1 MNFGVKKLNVIFL
14 LKNIVLSR
22 LIYIAMSASKTPI
35 FTHKNYHSVTYP
47 ADKAEAYQ
55 KERYTL
61 TFDFETNRLPDESV
75 VWDEFKISEK
85 LDTYR
90 DSGRPVIDRKTGK
103 QKVLPKSDAS
113 KWPHSVQFCYILY
126 DNQLHTA
133 KIVNEIIRLPE
144 GETMDPG
151 SEAVHKISLAKTQGR
166 TKRIVNPKTG
176 EEMMTFNPEIHEVLV
191 EFMKDFEKADVI
203 VAHNLHFDRNMLL
216 AEMDRLRRRQGFEI
230 FEEYIQNLY
239 ANKKEFCTG
248 KFGADV
254 CQISAVNKMGKE
266 YYKMPKLNALYT
278 HLFGYAPDESKL
290 HDALMDVV
298 ICMRC
303 FYKIRYDVDLCQQN
317 LDPTIAGYIELMSPE
332 GYKCG
337 EGPALLP
344 TQKKALTAIAEEGEE
359 ELAVDVAEEI
369 EQQKDAEQYYEE
381 LRESAAAAVPS
392 VVPSRRSSRLS
403 ATPAVDYAKGLEKRK
418 YTKKRHHKGKH
429 HKKSKG
435 APKKRK
441 QTKRKH

>member
-1 MNFGVKKLNVIFL
+1 MWFFL

-22 LIYIAMSASKTPI
+22 LIYITMAKSTSKTPI
-35 FTHKNYHSVTYP
+35 LTHKSYHSVSY
-47 ADKAEAYQ
+47 AQDKAAAYQ

-75 VWDEFKISEK
+75 VWDEFKINEK

-113 KWPHSVQFCYILY
+113 KWPNSVQFCYILY

-133 KIVNEIIRLPE
+133 KVVNEVIRMPE
-144 GETMDPG
+144 GATMDPG
-151 SEAVHKISLAKTQGR
+151 SEAIHKISLAKTQGR
-166 TKRIVNPKTG
+166 TKRVVNPKTG
-176 EEMMTFNPEIHEVLV
+176 EEMMTFNPEIHEVLI

-216 AEMDRLRRRQGFEI
+216 AEMDRLRARPGFEM

-303 FYKIRYDVDLCQQN
+303 FYKIRYGIDLCEED
-317 LDPTIAGYIELMSPE
+317 LDPTIAGYVELMSPE

-337 EGPALLP
+337 KGPALLP
-344 TQKKALTAIAEEGEE
+344 TQKKELSAIAEMDEGDLEE
-359 ELAVDVAEEI
+359 EIQAQAADAEYNAEEVRM
-369 EQQKDAEQYYEE
+369 AT
-381 LRESAAAAVPS
+381 AAAAADAASAVAA
-392 VVPSRRSSRLS
+392 VPSRRSSRLS
-403 ATPAVDYAKGLEKRK
+403 ATPAVDYAKGLTRRK
-418 YTKKRHHKGKH
+418 YTKKRHHKSKQ

-435 APKKRK
+435 VPRKRK

>member
-1 MNFGVKKLNVIFL
+1 
-14 LKNIVLSR
+14 
-22 LIYIAMSASKTPI
+22 MSKSVSKTPI

-75 VWDEFKISEK
+75 TWDEFKINEK

-90 DSGRPVIDRKTGK
+90 DSGKPVIDKKTGK
-103 QKVLPKSDAS
+103 QKLLPRSDAS

-133 KIVNEIIRLPE
+133 KIVNEILRLPE

-166 TKRIVNPKTG
+166 TKRVVNPKTG
-176 EEMMTFNPEIHEVLV
+176 EEMMTFNPEIHEVLT

-203 VAHNLHFDRNMLL
+203 VAHNLNFDRNMLL
-216 AEMDRLRRRQGFEI
+216 AEMDRLRTRPGFEV

-303 FYKIRYDVDLCQQN
+303 FYKIRYDVDLCQQD
-317 LDPTIAGYIELMSPE
+317 LDPTIAGYIEIMSPD

-337 EGPALLP
+337 E
-344 TQKKALTAIAEEGEE
+344 TTTFKKKTLSAIAEVEEGEE
-359 ELAVDVAEEI
+359 DAKGEQDAKGEEDVAQDVAEEI
-369 EQQKDAEQYYEE
+369 EQQKDAEQYYQE
-381 LRESAAAAVPS
+381 LRDSAAAASAASAVG
-392 VVPSRRSSRLS
+392 PSRRSTRLS
-403 ATPAVDYAKGLEKRK
+403 ATAAVDYAEGVSRKRR
-418 YTKKRHHKGKH
+418 TKKRHYKGKQ

-435 APKKRK
+435 GPKKRK
-441 QTKRKH
+441 HTKRKH

>member
-1 MNFGVKKLNVIFL
+1 MNFGVKKLNIIFL

-22 LIYIAMSASKTPI
+22 LIYIAMSASAKTPI
-35 FTHKNYHSVTYP
+35 LTHKSSHSVSY
-47 ADKAEAYQ
+47 AQDKAAAYQ

-75 VWDEFKISEK
+75 VWDEFKINEK

-90 DSGRPVIDRKTGK
+90 DSGKPVIDRKTGK
-103 QKVLPKSDAS
+103 QKVLPRSDAS

-133 KIVNEIIRLPE
+133 KVVNEVIRLPE

-151 SEAVHKISLAKTQGR
+151 SEAVHKISLAKTQGK

-176 EEMMTFNPEIHEVLV
+176 EEMMTFNPEIHEVLI

-216 AEMDRLRRRQGFEI
+216 AEMDRLRRRQGFEV

-303 FYKIRYDVDLCQQN
+303 FYKIRYDVDLCEQD
-317 LDPTIAGYIELMSPE
+317 LDPTIAGYVELMSPE

-337 EGPALLP
+337 KGPALK
-344 TQKKALTAIAEEGEE
+344 KKALTAIAEEEE
-359 ELAVDVAEEI
+359 EEMALDVAEEI

-381 LRESAAAAVPS
+381 IRESAAAAAS
-392 VVPSRRSSRLS
+392 AVPSRRSSRLS
-403 ATPAVDYAKGLEKRK
+403 ATPAVDYAKGLTRRK
-418 YTKKRHHKGKH
+418 YTKKNHHKRKQN
-429 HKKSKG
+429 KKSKG
-435 APKKRK
+435 VPKKRK

>member
-1 MNFGVKKLNVIFL
+1 
-14 LKNIVLSR
+14 
-22 LIYIAMSASKTPI
+22 MSKSVSKSVSVSKTPI

-75 VWDEFKISEK
+75 TWDEFKINEK

-90 DSGRPVIDRKTGK
+90 DSGKPVIDKKTGK
-103 QKVLPKSDAS
+103 QKLLPRSDAS

-133 KIVNEIIRLPE
+133 KIVNEILRLPE

-166 TKRIVNPKTG
+166 TKRVVNPKTG
-176 EEMMTFNPEIHEVLV
+176 EEMMTFNPEIHEVLT

-203 VAHNLHFDRNMLL
+203 VAHNLNFDRNMLL
-216 AEMDRLRRRQGFEI
+216 AEMDRLRTRHGFEV

-303 FYKIRYDVDLCQQN
+303 FYKIRYDVDLCQQD
-317 LDPTIAGYIELMSPE
+317 LDPTIAGYIEIMSPD

-337 EGPALLP
+337 EA
-344 TQKKALTAIAEEGEE
+344 TTFKKKTLTAIAEVEEGEE
-359 ELAVDVAEEI
+359 DVAQDVAEEI
-369 EQQKDAEQYYEE
+369 EQQKDAEQYYQE
-381 LRESAAAAVPS
+381 LRDSAAAASAAASSAVG
-392 VVPSRRSSRLS
+392 PSRRSTRLS
-403 ATPAVDYAKGLEKRK
+403 ATAAVDYAEGVLRKRR
-418 YTKKRHHKGKH
+418 TKKRHHKGKQ

-435 APKKRK
+435 GPKKRK
-441 QTKRKH
+441 HTKRKH

>member
-1 MNFGVKKLNVIFL
+1 
-14 LKNIVLSR
+14 
-22 LIYIAMSASKTPI
+22 MSKSIPL
-35 FTHKNYHSVTYP
+35 THKSYHSVSY
-47 ADKAEAYQ
+47 AQDKAAAYQ
-55 KERYTL
+55 QERYTL

-75 VWDEFKISEK
+75 VWDEFKIEEK

-90 DSGRPVIDRKTGK
+90 DSGKPVIDRKTGK

-133 KIVNEIIRLPE
+133 KVVNEVLRLPE

-166 TKRIVNPKTG
+166 TKRVINPKTG
-176 EEMMTFNPEIHEVLV
+176 EEMMTFNPEIHEVLI

-216 AEMDRLRRRQGFEI
+216 AEMDRLRTRPGFEM
-230 FEEYIQNLY
+230 FEEFIQNLY

-303 FYKIRYDVDLCQQN
+303 FYKIRYDVDLCEQD
-317 LDPTIAGYIELMSPE
+317 LDPTIAGYVELMSPE

-337 EGPALLP
+337 KGPALN
-344 TQKKALTAIAEEGEE
+344 KKALSAIAEVEEGDDEAAE
-359 ELAVDVAEEI
+359 AIQQQVEDAKYNAEEVRM
-369 EQQKDAEQYYEE
+369 AT
-381 LRESAAAAVPS
+381 AAALDAAAS

-403 ATPAVDYAKGLEKRK
+403 ATPAVDYTEGGSRKKRTKKNHHKRK
-418 YTKKRHHKGKH
+418 QN
-429 HKKSKG
+429 KKSKG
-435 APKKRK
+435 AAKKRK
-441 QTKRKH
+441 QTKRKN

>member
-1 MNFGVKKLNVIFL
+1 MSKSVSKSV
-14 LKNIVLSR
+14 
-22 LIYIAMSASKTPI
+22 SASKTPI

-75 VWDEFKISEK
+75 TWDEFKINEK

-90 DSGRPVIDRKTGK
+90 DSGKPVIDKKTGK
-103 QKVLPKSDAS
+103 QKLLPRSDAS

-133 KIVNEIIRLPE
+133 KIVNEILRLPE

-166 TKRIVNPKTG
+166 TKRVVNPKTG
-176 EEMMTFNPEIHEVLV
+176 EEMMTFNPEIHEVLT

-203 VAHNLHFDRNMLL
+203 VAHNLNFDRNMLL
-216 AEMDRLRRRQGFEI
+216 AEMDRLRTRPGFEV

-303 FYKIRYDVDLCQQN
+303 FYKIRYDLDLCQQD
-317 LDPTIAGYIELMSPE
+317 LDPTIAGYIEIMSPD

-337 EGPALLP
+337 EA
-344 TQKKALTAIAEEGEE
+344 TTFKKRTLTAIAEVEEGEE
-359 ELAVDVAEEI
+359 DVAQDVAEEI
-369 EQQKDAEQYYEE
+369 EQQKDAEQYYQE
-381 LRESAAAAVPS
+381 LRDSAAAASAAASAPASSAVG
-392 VVPSRRSSRLS
+392 PSRRSTRLS
-403 ATPAVDYAKGLEKRK
+403 ATAAVDYAEGVLRKRR
-418 YTKKRHHKGKH
+418 TKKRHHKGKQ

-435 APKKRK
+435 GPKKRK
-441 QTKRKH
+441 HTKRKH

>member
-1 MNFGVKKLNVIFL
+1 M
-14 LKNIVLSR
+14 
-22 LIYIAMSASKTPI
+22 SKTIPL
-35 FTHKNYHSVTYP
+35 THKSYHSVSY
-47 ADKAEAYQ
+47 AQDKAAAYQ
-55 KERYTL
+55 QERYTL

-75 VWDEFKISEK
+75 VWDEFKINEK

-90 DSGRPVIDRKTGK
+90 DSGKPVIDRKTGK

-113 KWPHSVQFCYILY
+113 KWPNSVQFCYILY

-133 KIVNEIIRLPE
+133 KVVNEVLRLPE

-216 AEMDRLRRRQGFEI
+216 AEMDRLRRRQGFEV

-303 FYKIRYDVDLCQQN
+303 FYKIRYDVDLCEQD
-317 LDPTIAGYIELMSPE
+317 LDPTIAGYVELMSPE

-337 EGPALLP
+337 KGPALN
-344 TQKKALTAIAEEGEE
+344 KKALSAIVEE
-359 ELAVDVAEEI
+359 EEEVAEDVAEEI
-369 EQQKDAEQYYEE
+369 EQQKDAEQYYQEI
-381 LRESAAAAVPS
+381 RESASAAISAA
-392 VVPSRRSSRLS
+392 PSRRSTRLS
-403 ATPAVDYAKGLEKRK
+403 ATPAVDYAEGVTRKRR
-418 YTKKRHHKGKH
+418 TKKRHHKGKQ

-435 APKKRK
+435 VHKKKK

>member
-1 MNFGVKKLNVIFL
+1 MNFGLKKLNIIFL

-22 LIYIAMSASKTPI
+22 LIYIAMSASAKTPI

-90 DSGRPVIDRKTGK
+90 DSGKPVIDRKTGK

-133 KIVNEIIRLPE
+133 KVVNEVIRLPE

-176 EEMMTFNPEIHEVLV
+176 EEMMTFNPEIHEVLI

-216 AEMDRLRRRQGFEI
+216 AEMDRLRRRQGFEV

-303 FYKIRYDVDLCQQN
+303 FYKIRYDVDLCEQD
-317 LDPTIAGYIELMSPE
+317 LDPTIAGYIEIMSPE

-337 EGPALLP
+337 KGPSSLK
-344 TQKKALTAIAEEGEE
+344 KKALSAIAEEEE
-359 ELAVDVAEEI
+359 EVAEDVAEEI

-381 LRESAAAAVPS
+381 LRESAAAASPRPS
-392 VVPSRRSSRLS
+392 AVSPRRSSRLS
-403 ATPAVDYAKGLEKRK
+403 ATPAVDYAKGLAKRK
-418 YTKKRHHKGKH
+418 YTKKRHHKGKQ

-441 QTKRKH
+441 HTKRKN

>member
-1 MNFGVKKLNVIFL
+1 
-14 LKNIVLSR
+14 
-22 LIYIAMSASKTPI
+22 
-35 FTHKNYHSVTYP
+35 
-47 ADKAEAYQ
+47 
-55 KERYTL
+55 
-61 TFDFETNRLPDESV
+61 
-75 VWDEFKISEK
+75 
-85 LDTYR
+85 
-90 DSGRPVIDRKTGK
+90 
-103 QKVLPKSDAS
+103 
-113 KWPHSVQFCYILY
+113 
-126 DNQLHTA
+126 
-133 KIVNEIIRLPE
+133 
-144 GETMDPG
+144 
-151 SEAVHKISLAKTQGR
+151 
-166 TKRIVNPKTG
+166 
-176 EEMMTFNPEIHEVLV
+176 
-191 EFMKDFEKADVI
+191 
-203 VAHNLHFDRNMLL
+203 
-216 AEMDRLRRRQGFEI
+216 
-230 FEEYIQNLY
+230 
-239 ANKKEFCTG
+239 
-248 KFGADV
+248 
-254 CQISAVNKMGKE
+254 MGKE

>member
-1 MNFGVKKLNVIFL
+1 MIIFL
-14 LKNIVLSR
+14 LNGIVLSR
-22 LIYIAMSASKTPI
+22 LIYIAMSKSVSATKTPI
-35 FTHKNYHSVTYP
+35 FTHKNSHSVTYP

-55 KERYTL
+55 KERYTR
-61 TFDFETNRLPDESV
+61 TFDFETNRLPHESV

-90 DSGRPVIDRKTGK
+90 ESGKPVIDRKTGK
-103 QKVLPKSDAS
+103 QKVLPASDAS
-113 KWPHSVQFCYILY
+113 MWPHSVQFCYILY

-151 SEAVHKISLAKTQGR
+151 SEAIHKISLEQTQGR
-166 TKRIVNPKTG
+166 TKRVVNPKTG
-176 EEMMTFNPEIHEVLV
+176 EEMMTFNPEIHEVLR
-191 EFMKDFEKADVI
+191 EFMSDFEKADVI

-216 AEMDRLRRRQGFEI
+216 AEMDRLRRRQGFEV

-254 CQISAVNKMGKE
+254 CQISAINKMGKE

-303 FYKIRYDVDLCQQN
+303 FYKIRYDVDLCEQD
-317 LDPTIAGYIELMSPE
+317 LDPTIAGYIEIMSPE

-337 EGPALLP
+337 KGPALN
-344 TQKKALTAIAEEGEE
+344 KKALSAIAEEDDE

-381 LRESAAAAVPS
+381 LRESAAAAAPVPS
-392 VVPSRRSSRLS
+392 AVHSRRSTRLS
-403 ATPAVDYAKGLEKRK
+403 ATPAVDYAEGVSRRK
-418 YTKKRHHKGKH
+418 YTKKRHHKGKQ

-435 APKKRK
+435 VPKKRK

>member
-1 MNFGVKKLNVIFL
+1 M
-14 LKNIVLSR
+14 
-22 LIYIAMSASKTPI
+22 SKTIPL
-35 FTHKNYHSVTYP
+35 TQKSYHSVSY
-47 ADKAEAYQ
+47 AQDKAAAYQ
-55 KERYTL
+55 EERYTL

-113 KWPHSVQFCYILY
+113 KWPNSVQFCYILY

-133 KIVNEIIRLPE
+133 KVVNEVIRMPE
-144 GETMDPG
+144 DATMDPG
-151 SEAVHKISLAKTQGR
+151 SEAIHKISLAKTQGR
-166 TKRIVNPKTG
+166 TKRVINPKTG
-176 EEMMTFNPEIHEVLV
+176 EEMMTFNPEIHEVLI

-216 AEMDRLRRRQGFEI
+216 AEMDRLRTRPGFEM
-230 FEEYIQNLY
+230 FEEFIQNLY

-303 FYKIRYDVDLCQQN
+303 FYKIRYDVDLCEQD
-317 LDPTIAGYIELMSPE
+317 LDPTIAGYVELMSPE

-337 EGPALLP
+337 KGPALN
-344 TQKKALTAIAEEGEE
+344 KKALSAIAEVEEGDDEAAE
-359 ELAVDVAEEI
+359 AIQQQVEDAKYNAEEVRM
-369 EQQKDAEQYYEE
+369 ATATA
-381 LRESAAAAVPS
+381 SAAALDADAAAS
-392 VVPSRRSSRLS
+392 VVPSRKSSRLS
-403 ATPAVDYAKGLEKRK
+403 ATPAVDYTEGGSRKKRTKKNHHKRK
-418 YTKKRHHKGKH
+418 QN
-429 HKKSKG
+429 KKSKG
-435 APKKRK
+435 AAKKRK

>member
-1 MNFGVKKLNVIFL
+1 
-14 LKNIVLSR
+14 
-22 LIYIAMSASKTPI
+22 
-35 FTHKNYHSVTYP
+35 VTYP

-75 VWDEFKISEK
+75 TWDEFKINEK

-90 DSGRPVIDRKTGK
+90 DSGKPVIDRKTGK
-103 QKVLPKSDAS
+103 QKVLPRSDAS

-133 KIVNEIIRLPE
+133 KIVNEILRLPE

-176 EEMMTFNPEIHEVLV
+176 EEMMTFNPEIHEVLT

-203 VAHNLHFDRNMLL
+203 VAHNLNFDRNMLL
-216 AEMDRLRRRQGFEI
+216 AEMDRLRKRPGFEV

-303 FYKIRYDVDLCQQN
+303 FYKIRYDVDLCQQD
-317 LDPTIAGYIELMSPE
+317 LDPTIAGYIEIMSPE

-337 EGPALLP
+337 KGSVL
-344 TQKKALTAIAEEGEE
+344 KKQALTAIAEEVEGEE
-359 ELAVDVAEEI
+359 DVAQDVAEEI
-369 EQQKDAEQYYEE
+369 EQQKDAEQYYQE
-381 LRESAAAAVPS
+381 LRDSAAAASAAASAAVG
-392 VVPSRRSSRLS
+392 PSRRSTRLS
-403 ATPAVDYAKGLEKRK
+403 ATAAVDYAEGVSRKRR
-418 YTKKRHHKGKH
+418 TKKRHHKGKQ

-435 APKKRK
+435 GPKKRK
-441 QTKRKH
+441 HTKRKH